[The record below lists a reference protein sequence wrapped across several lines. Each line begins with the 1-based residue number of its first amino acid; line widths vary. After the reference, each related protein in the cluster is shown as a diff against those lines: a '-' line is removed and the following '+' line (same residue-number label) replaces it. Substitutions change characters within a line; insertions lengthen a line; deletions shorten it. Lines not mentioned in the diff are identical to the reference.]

1 MQILRSAGRS
11 MIIPYFLLFH
21 LHSIYSRVKEEN
33 IYIRMSYWMIFFL
46 VALFSVIVSIILA
59 VSLFSVPYKG
69 IVVII
74 GFILIG
80 PIIHLP
86 MLAAR
91 SVVDNEAIGLLT
103 SGMFRRSVISIFSI
117 ATSLLILWFNL

>member
-1 MQILRSAGRS
+1 

-21 LHSIYSRVKEEN
+21 LHSIYRSVREEN
-33 IYIRMSYWMIFFL
+33 IYIRLSYWMVFFL
-46 VALFSVIVSIILA
+46 VTMFSVIVSIILG

-69 IVVII
+69 VIVII
-74 GFILIG
+74 GFTLIG

-86 MLAAR
+86 MFAAR
-91 SVVDNEAIGLLT
+91 SVVDSEAIGLLT
-103 SGMFRRSVISIFSI
+103 SGMFRRSVISIFSV

>member
-1 MQILRSAGRS
+1 

-21 LHSIYSRVKEEN
+21 LHSIYNRVKEEN
-33 IYIRMSYWMIFFL
+33 IYIRLSYWMVFSL
-46 VALFSVIVSIILA
+46 VALFSVIVSIILV

-86 MLAAR
+86 MFTAR
-91 SVVDNEAIGLLT
+91 FVVDSEAIGLLT
-103 SGMFRRSVISIFSI
+103 SGMFRRSVISIFSV